1 MIASADTRLTVT
13 WVLMVLALVFV
24 VVAAVGRGP
33 LWPAVLCLILERL
46 IVLLPA
52 S

>member
-1 MIASADTRLTVT
+1 MLALADTRLTVT
-13 WVLMVLALVFV
+13 LVLMVLALVFV
-24 VVAAVGRGP
+24 VLAAVGKGP

-46 IVLLPA
+46 VVLLPA